1 MSSHGEPGDDA
12 HIEAMVAGFRA
23 AGEFFTGLANPK
35 QARRVLKALQAEDPT
50 EMRKLMA
57 KVPPF
62 AGKCLSL
69 CGAIRVIIE
78 GEELQE
84 VKLCMLKPNLT
95 GAQLYMAKRIYEK
108 HFGPLPRLVVG
119 PGGGKGEFSGT
130 LVADVIWPSAY
141 QDELVAA
148 GLVDCWQD
156 KVSVPHAQARPAD
169 VGVRGPL
176 HLTAPSPTQAGGSSR
191 WRTAK
196 AEASASPTMTSRPAM
211 VSSP

>member
-23 AGEFFTGLANPK
+23 AGEFFAGLANPK
-35 QARRVLKALQAEDPT
+35 QARRVLKALQAEDPA

-69 CGAIRVIIE
+69 CGAIRVIVE
-78 GEELQE
+78 GEELQD

-119 PGGGKGEFSGT
+119 PGGGKGEFSGS

-141 QDELVAA
+141 QDELDAA
-148 GLVDCWQD
+148 GLVDCWPD
-156 KVSVPHAQARPAD
+156 KVSVFTHSL
-169 VGVRGPL
+169 GP
-176 HLTAPSPTQAGGSSR
+176 PT
-191 WRTAK
+191 W
-196 AEASASPTMTSRPAM
+196 EC
-211 VSSP
+211 VDLCI